1 MKKEEKGIS
10 IEEGLTRLDEILTKM
25 EEKDTDLS
33 ESFALYEEGMKLIKG
48 VNEEIDTV
56 EKKVMMLKSDGEI
69 VEFEVE
75 E

>member
-1 MKKEEKGIS
+1 MKKDKIT
-10 IEEGLTRLDEILTKM
+10 IEEGLTRLDEILEKM

-33 ESFALYEEGMKLIKG
+33 ESFTLYEEGMKLLKG
-48 VNEEIDTV
+48 VNEEIDAV
-56 EKKVMMLKSDGEI
+56 EKKVMMLKSDGEA

>member
-1 MKKEEKGIS
+1 MKKDKIT
-10 IEEGLTRLDEILTKM
+10 IEEGLTRLDEILEKM

-33 ESFALYEEGMKLIKG
+33 ESFTLYEEGMKLLKG
-48 VNEEIDTV
+48 VNEEIDAV
-56 EKKVMMLKSDGEI
+56 EKKVMMLKSDGET